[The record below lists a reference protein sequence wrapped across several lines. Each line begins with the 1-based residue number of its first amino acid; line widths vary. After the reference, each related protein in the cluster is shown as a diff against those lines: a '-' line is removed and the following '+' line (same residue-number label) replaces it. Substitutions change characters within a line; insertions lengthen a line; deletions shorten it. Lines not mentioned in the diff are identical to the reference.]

1 MRVVCIAAG
10 CVSLLTTFGTMPS
23 FAAEVSNPFIQQE
36 AARADASLRQ
46 RAEAPMT
53 GAVLSRSESGYTDL
67 DKVPMKSLPKES
79 ISFAIEHIVVTSSE
93 PVLQKYK
100 NRLQVY
106 NHNRI
111 GTEGIQF
118 LQKELQEQ
126 LLSDGYITSQV
137 VVPNQDLQSGTLTF
151 EILPGYVEDIVLT
164 NPKAR
169 TNWRSAFPVRPGY
182 VLRRQALEQGI
193 DQMRNVPGQDI
204 KMTIEPGTK
213 PLHSIVKLT
222 VEQKGFVHGS
232 LMLDNSGNKIRNYSY
247 SAHL

>member
-10 CVSLLTTFGTMPS
+10 CVGLLTTFGSMPS

-53 GAVLSRSESGYTDL
+53 GAALSRSESAYTGL
-67 DKVPMKSLPKES
+67 DKAPMKSLPKES
-79 ISFAIEHIVVTSSE
+79 TSFAIEHIVVTSSE

-137 VVPNQDLQSGTLTF
+137 VVPNQDLQSSTLTF
-151 EILPGYVEDIVLT
+151 EIMPGYVEDIVLT

-169 TNWRSAFPVRPGY
+169 TNWRSAF
-182 VLRRQALEQGI
+182 L
-193 DQMRNVPGQDI
+193 
-204 KMTIEPGTK
+204 
-213 PLHSIVKLT
+213 
-222 VEQKGFVHGS
+222 
-232 LMLDNSGNKIRNYSY
+232 
-247 SAHL
+247 

>member
-10 CVSLLTTFGTMPS
+10 CVGLLTIFGTMPS

-53 GAVLSRSESGYTDL
+53 GAALPRSESGYTGL

-79 ISFAIEHIVVTSSE
+79 TSFAIEHIVVTSSE

-118 LQKELQEQ
+118 L
-126 LLSDGYITSQV
+126 
-137 VVPNQDLQSGTLTF
+137 
-151 EILPGYVEDIVLT
+151 
-164 NPKAR
+164 
-169 TNWRSAFPVRPGY
+169 
-182 VLRRQALEQGI
+182 
-193 DQMRNVPGQDI
+193 
-204 KMTIEPGTK
+204 
-213 PLHSIVKLT
+213 
-222 VEQKGFVHGS
+222 
-232 LMLDNSGNKIRNYSY
+232 
-247 SAHL
+247 

>member
-1 MRVVCIAAG
+1 MRVVCIAAS
-10 CVSLLTTFGTMPS
+10 CVSLLTTFGMMPTI
-23 FAAEVSNPFIQQE
+23 AAEVSNPFIQQE

-53 GAVLSRSESGYTDL
+53 GAALPRSESGYTGL

-106 NHNRI
+106 NHNHI

-137 VVPNQDLQSGTLTF
+137 VVPN
-151 EILPGYVEDIVLT
+151 
-164 NPKAR
+164 
-169 TNWRSAFPVRPGY
+169 
-182 VLRRQALEQGI
+182 
-193 DQMRNVPGQDI
+193 
-204 KMTIEPGTK
+204 
-213 PLHSIVKLT
+213 
-222 VEQKGFVHGS
+222 
-232 LMLDNSGNKIRNYSY
+232 
-247 SAHL
+247 